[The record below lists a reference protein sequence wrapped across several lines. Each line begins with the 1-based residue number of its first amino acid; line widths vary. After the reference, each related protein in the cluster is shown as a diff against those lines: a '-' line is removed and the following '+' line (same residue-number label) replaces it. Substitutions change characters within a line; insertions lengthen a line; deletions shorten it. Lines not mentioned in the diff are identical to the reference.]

1 MGTVF
6 KVQEAPTVNV
16 TGTGD
21 SFPVH
26 RNFVWFKIM
35 RITFGKWWQIRNEKR
50 LFSSANLQMQ
60 FDQKV
65 LKCRILWQLLI
76 CTMK

>member
-16 TGTGD
+16 AGTGD

-26 RNFVWFKIM
+26 RNFVWVKIM
-35 RITFGKWWQIRNEKR
+35 RITFGRWEQIRNDKR

-60 FDQKV
+60 FVRKV
-65 LKCRILWQLLI
+65 LNCHILWQLLI

>member
-6 KVQEAPTVNV
+6 NVQDAPTVNV
-16 TGTGD
+16 AGTGD

-26 RNFVWFKIM
+26 RIYCVGQNYANHVREM
-35 RITFGKWWQIRNEKR
+35 RANPERET

-60 FDQKV
+60 FVRK
-65 LKCRILWQLLI
+65 LLNCRILWQLLI